1 MSKILCLYSN
11 KTSSWIS
18 CQKIVANLWQSY
30 TLASNDAHQLH
41 FGPEQKSQD
50 LISLAQEIVDLA
62 PDTIS
67 FIDHR
72 PHPYDLLQYLIP
84 LWMKNHSTFPEL
96 IFHVYGDFT
105 LSYHKWSAMK
115 HLIKGIKVKFCVA
128 STAQRALIQK
138 LILNDIHH
146 VPFAVNPQDFFYDEK
161 LREKT
166 RKELNLSK
174 DENLYIFTGRLSYQ
188 KNIHLLV
195 ERFLSH
201 VESKNSSEKLLIFGH
216 FDDLGDSFSD
226 YQALTGHYY
235 HQVNDI
241 LKKHSRR
248 DQVIFKGMADS
259 KKLNEY
265 YNASDFFINLSTH
278 NDEDFGM
285 SVAEAS
291 HCGLSSIMTSWGG
304 LKDFN
309 FTPNKYLGVSISP
322 RKSIDLSLLETY
334 LDQSNN
340 YDRKKLSQ
348 EALDKFSIQ
357 ASAERIKEVVKT
369 SGTVFEDFTDLF
381 YRIHR
386 NVLYTKKPYLNIDD
400 QLNSLY
406 RELYVSY
413 L

>member
-1 MSKILCLYSN
+1 
-11 KTSSWIS
+11 
-18 CQKIVANLWQSY
+18 
-30 TLASNDAHQLH
+30 
-41 FGPEQKSQD
+41 
-50 LISLAQEIVDLA
+50 
-62 PDTIS
+62 
-67 FIDHR
+67 
-72 PHPYDLLQYLIP
+72 QYLIP
-84 LWMKNHSTFPEL
+84 LWMKKHSTFPEL

-128 STAQRALIQK
+128 STAQKDLIQK
-138 LILNDIHH
+138 LIPNDIHH
-146 VPFAVNPQDFFYDEK
+146 VPFAVDPQDFFYDEK
-161 LREKT
+161 LRLRI
-166 RKELNLSK
+166 RKKLNLQE

-195 ERFLSH
+195 ESFLSY
-201 VESKNSSEKLLIFGH
+201 VERKSSSEKLLIFGH

-241 LKKHSRR
+241 LKNHPRQ
-248 DQVIFKGMADS
+248 DQIIFKGMADS
-259 KKLNEY
+259 KELNEY

-309 FTPNKYLGVSISP
+309 FEPNKYLQVNISP
-322 RKSIDLSLLETY
+322 RKSIDLSLFEVFLG
-334 LDQSNN
+334 QRNN

-348 EALDKFSIQ
+348 EALERFSIQ
-357 ASAERIKEVVKT
+357 SSTERLKDVLKV
-369 SGTVFEDFTDLF
+369 SGTVFEDFTHLF
-381 YRIHR
+381 YLVHR
-386 NVLYTKKPYLNIDD
+386 NVLYTKKPYLNTDD

-406 RELYVSY
+406 QELYVSY